1 MKRRC
6 VWLVLFILMFE
17 KVLEC
22 LTLATPKMILAAS
35 RLAPC
40 RLHSILPNVNIP
52 SIHNLIR
59 GLSHIRSV

>member
-52 SIHNLIR
+52 QFII
-59 GLSHIRSV
+59 